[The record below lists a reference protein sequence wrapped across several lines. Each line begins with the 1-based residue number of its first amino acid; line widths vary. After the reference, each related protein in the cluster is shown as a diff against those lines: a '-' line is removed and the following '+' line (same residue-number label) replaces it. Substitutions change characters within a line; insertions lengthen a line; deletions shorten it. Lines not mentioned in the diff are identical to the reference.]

1 MNVPQIIL
9 TNLKIVRSVTAL
21 VRLALEVLQLSARL
35 VLLFFIF

>member
-21 VRLALEVLQLSARL
+21 VRLALELLKLSARL

>member
-35 VLLFFIF
+35 VLLFSIF